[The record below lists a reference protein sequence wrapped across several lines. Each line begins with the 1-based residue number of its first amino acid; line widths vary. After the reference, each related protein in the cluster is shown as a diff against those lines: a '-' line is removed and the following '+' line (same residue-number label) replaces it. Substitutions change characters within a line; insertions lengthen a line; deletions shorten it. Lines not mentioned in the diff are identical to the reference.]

1 MGSIE
6 MSEVNQAL
14 STADDFEN
22 VVRGYMAYDA
32 ETGGLVSKIMG
43 LTNEVKELL
52 LQPTRENIQ
61 EALGKAQICRDNCSY
76 YSSDAP
82 DAWRQVNLL
91 IEKLEKL

>member
-1 MGSIE
+1 

-14 STADDFEN
+14 SAADDFWN
-22 VVRGYMAYDA
+22 TARGYISYDA

-52 LQPTRENIQ
+52 LEPTREHVQ
-61 EALGKAQICRDNCSY
+61 EALGKAHICRDNCSY